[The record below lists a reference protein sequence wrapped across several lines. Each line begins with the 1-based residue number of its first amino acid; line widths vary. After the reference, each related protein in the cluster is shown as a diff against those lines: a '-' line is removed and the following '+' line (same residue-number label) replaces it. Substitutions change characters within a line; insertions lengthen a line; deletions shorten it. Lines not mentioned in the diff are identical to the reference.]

1 MGAYTKDAYLDTWA
15 KMEEGKWYTASEL
28 GMYAASMT
36 AMVRRGL
43 VEDLNCRPKKYRK
56 KENKLIKIL
65 NCLRNFDYEFFTL
78 YREGQSI
85 GMLCSL
91 DKERVLDCW
100 EKLYDLTNVN
110 RLVVKNV
117 EFSI

>member
-1 MGAYTKDAYLDTWA
+1 MGAYTKDKYFATWS

-28 GMYAASMT
+28 GMAAASMT

-43 VEDLNCRPKKYRK
+43 VDDWSCRPKKYRK

-65 NCLRNFDYEFFTL
+65 GYLQNFEYEFFTL
-78 YREGQSI
+78 YREGETI

-100 EKLYDLTNVN
+100 ENLYDLTSVN
-110 RLVVKNV
+110 RLVVKKV